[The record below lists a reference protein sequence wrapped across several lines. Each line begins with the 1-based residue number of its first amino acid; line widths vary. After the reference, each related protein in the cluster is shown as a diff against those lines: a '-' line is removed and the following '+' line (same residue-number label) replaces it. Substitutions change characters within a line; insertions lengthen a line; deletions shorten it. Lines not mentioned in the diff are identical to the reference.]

1 MKKIM
6 VDKNKGIKDC
16 KKASTKKLEDV
27 HFGIIGLGLIGGS
40 YAKAL
45 RKIGVKQITGVDI
58 DRSTIEKALNDKIID
73 VGLLVNNTKKLK
85 DVDVI
90 ICSIYPSALIDFI
103 KANVC
108 NFKEDVLLTDA
119 LGIKGEI
126 PSKIDELLGEKMEF
140 IAAHPMAGREG
151 NGLSQAKAEIF
162 DGANYILVPRKVNNK
177 KSVLWM
183 ENFAHALGCSKVVCV
198 NEKEHDE
205 IIAYTSNL
213 PHAIAVSLL
222 NSSSMNS
229 NTKYFIAGSFK
240 DATRVAD
247 INEELWSD
255 LFLANAEN
263 VVSEIQKL
271 KNQLDRWQKA
281 LTNRDA
287 RSLKSMMKEAS
298 SKRRGMTNEKVKG

>member
-1 MKKIM
+1 MENIICDNNRACEKKKFSA
-6 VDKNKGIKDC
+6 KN
-16 KKASTKKLEDV
+16 LEDV

-58 DRSTIEKALNDKIID
+58 DRSIIEKALSDKIID
-73 VGLLVNNTKKLK
+73 VGILGNDTLKLK
-85 DVDVI
+85 EVDVI

-103 KANVC
+103 AKNVS

-126 PSKIDELLGEKMEF
+126 PTKIDEFLGENMEF

-151 NGLSQAKAEIF
+151 NGLSQARAEIF
-162 DGANYILVPRKVNNK
+162 DGANYILVPRKVNNQ
-177 KSVLWM
+177 KSILWM
-183 ENFAHALGCSKVVCV
+183 ENFAYAIGCSKVVCV

-213 PHAIAVSLL
+213 PHAMAVSLI
-222 NSSSMNS
+222 NSSSMNK

-247 INEELWSD
+247 INEELWAD
-255 LFLANAEN
+255 LFLSNADN

-271 KNQLDRWQKA
+271 KHQLELWQTA
-281 LTNRDA
+281 LVNKDSE
-287 RSLKSMMKEAS
+287 SLKSMMREAS
-298 SKRRGMTNEKVKG
+298 SKRRGMTHEKIKG

>member
-6 VDKNKGIKDC
+6 IDKNIESIN
-16 KKASTKKLEDV
+16 KKFSATNLEKV

-58 DRSTIEKALNDKIID
+58 DRNTIEKALSDNIID
-73 VGLLVNNTKKLK
+73 TGLLGNDTLKLK
-85 DVDVI
+85 EVDVI

-103 KANVC
+103 ANNVC
-108 NFKEDVLLTDA
+108 NFKKDVLLTDA

-126 PSKIDELLGEKMEF
+126 PSRIDELLGEQMEF

-162 DGANYILVPRKVNNK
+162 EGANYILVPRKVNNK

-183 ENFAHALGCSKVVCV
+183 ESFAHAIGCSKVVCV

-213 PHAIAVSLL
+213 PHAIAVSLI

-229 NTKYFIAGSFK
+229 NTKYFIAGSFR

-247 INEELWSD
+247 INEELWAD

-271 KNQLDRWQKA
+271 KQQLELWQKA
-281 LTNRDA
+281 LINKDA
-287 RSLKSMMKEAS
+287 RSLKAMMREAS
-298 SKRRGMTNEKVKG
+298 SKRRGMTNEKIKG

>member
-1 MKKIM
+1 MKNTKCDNIACENKKFTEKKI
-6 VDKNKGIKDC
+6 
-16 KKASTKKLEDV
+16 EDI

-58 DRSTIEKALNDKIID
+58 DRSTIEQALSDKIID
-73 VGLLVNNTKKLK
+73 VGVLGNDTANLK
-85 DVDVI
+85 EVDVI

-103 KANVC
+103 KKNLC

-126 PSKIDELLGEKMEF
+126 PTKIDEILGENMEF
-140 IAAHPMAGREG
+140 VAAHPMAGREG
-151 NGLSQAKAEIF
+151 NGLSQARAEIF
-162 DGANYILVPRKVNNK
+162 DGANYILVPRKVNNQ
-177 KSVLWM
+177 KSILWM
-183 ENFAHALGCSKVVCV
+183 ENLAYAIGCSKVVCV

-213 PHAIAVSLL
+213 PHAMAVSLI
-222 NSSSMNS
+222 NSSSMNK

-247 INEELWSD
+247 INAELWAD
-255 LFLANAEN
+255 LFLSNADN
-263 VVSEIQKL
+263 VVNEIEKL
-271 KNQLDRWQKA
+271 KNQLELWQKA
-281 LTNRDA
+281 LVNKDA
-287 RSLKSMMKEAS
+287 KSLKSMMREAS
-298 SKRRGMTNEKVKG
+298 SKRRGMTHEKIKG